1 MQPKTVIISL
11 ATLASIT
18 GLALALQN
26 VANYRDYPKPP
37 PPPAEKA
44 VATEIPPAIPPE
56 MMRAPVQCPDPLGS
70 IYLGFG
76 DEITEEVREAVHAF
90 EDANY
95 DPTLVEPEID
105 RAVSY
110 IDLNNDGRKDVLAL
124 YQGKNW
130 CGMNN
135 CLVEAYIQNENGGYK
150 ASQAFYG
157 KRGTVM
163 VMDAYKNG
171 FRQIL
176 TPVNKGAIGQEYN
189 LWEWDG
195 EKYHSDRTCYM

>member
-1 MQPKTVIISL
+1 MQPKTLIVSL
-11 ATLASIT
+11 AALASIT

-37 PPPAEKA
+37 PPPEEKTIP
-44 VATEIPPAIPPE
+44 TEIPPPIPQE

-76 DEITEEVREAVHAF
+76 DELTEEVREAIHAF
-90 EDANY
+90 EKANY
-95 DPTLVEPEID
+95 DPALIETVD

-130 CGMNN
+130 CGMNG
-135 CLVEAYIQNENGGYK
+135 CLVEAYIQKENGGYTP
-150 ASQAFYG
+150 SQAFYAT
-157 KRGTVM
+157 KGTVM

-176 TPVNKGAIGQEYN
+176 TPVRRASIGQEFH
-189 LWEWDG
+189 LWEWNG
-195 EKYHSDRTCYM
+195 EKYRSDKTCYL